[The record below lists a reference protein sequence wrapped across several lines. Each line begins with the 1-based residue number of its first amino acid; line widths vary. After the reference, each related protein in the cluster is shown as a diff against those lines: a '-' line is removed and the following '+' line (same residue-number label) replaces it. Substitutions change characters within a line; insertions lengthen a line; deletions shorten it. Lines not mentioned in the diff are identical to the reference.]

1 MKKNVLAV
9 LAALTLASC
18 SFTVGESHGSHGTSG
33 TESSIP
39 AQQEF
44 ILEEDYGV
52 KTATAASL
60 LTDSISFQS
69 QGPLA
74 RRDQMTAE
82 EELEAIDKV
91 HEYLGLMNQILN
103 ENPIQTEIGES
114 DRPEYAFKVVV
125 RTFGIDGSTGVFTMY
140 FNANGG
146 GDTSS
151 SEVSSSEEVTSSEE
165 LVSSSEEVISSS
177 EEVISSSEE
186 IPSSEEVAPSS
197 ESSQEQPLNARKP
210 SGDDDQDE
218 EDEEEED
225 DEYVC
230 QALECEEDEE
240 DREEIDD
247 EYDVEESETEDLDEE
262 DRDEY
267 EDNREVEL
275 GEENEDGE
283 VATISGIAIVGE
295 IEYQLLG
302 FSYTEGEEVK
312 TRYFLLLDEQNWVR
326 ISSKDEG
333 GESKYDVLMKAN
345 GEVSRISFK
354 VESSEDGETEV
365 SLFIKSEAGA
375 PEMYKFKSEPH
386 EETGGQ
392 LVRISA
398 RVGGEKFR
406 AVVLIY
412 VDSETGET
420 VYNYRLEGSD
430 NDYFKDG
437 DRDYHDDEHE
447 EEDED

>member
-1 MKKNVLAV
+1 MKKNILAG
-9 LAALTLASC
+9 LAILALASC
-18 SFTVGESHGSHGTSG
+18 SFNVGDSHGSHGTSG
-33 TESSIP
+33 SESSIQ
-39 AQQEF
+39 AQPEF
-44 ILEEDYGV
+44 ILDEDYGV

-146 GDTSS
+146 GDASS

-177 EEVISSSEE
+177 EEVIASSEE
-186 IPSSEEVAPSS
+186 IPSSEEVSPPS
-197 ESSQEQPLNARKP
+197 ESSQEQPQNAALF
-210 SGDDDQDE
+210 SDGDDETD
-218 EDEEEED
+218 EDE
-225 DEYVC
+225 DEF
-230 QALECEEDEE
+230 EDEE
-240 DREEIDD
+240 DSEIDGEFESEEDESEEI
-247 EYDVEESETEDLDEE
+247 EEE

-302 FSYTEGEEVK
+302 FNYTEGEEVK

-345 GEVSRISFK
+345 GDVSRISFK

-437 DRDYHDDEHE
+437 DRDYHDDE
-447 EEDED
+447 EDED